1 METRRQGRALMTALC
16 LFIGIVLIVQLWLL
30 SAAVDALLA
39 GDDAVLVPATLASFA
54 LLAVNAGLLAY
65 GISFDRRIAR
75 VPRG

>member
-39 GDDAVLVPATLASFA
+39 GDDAVLLPATLASFA
-54 LLAVNAGLLAY
+54 LLGVNAGLLAY
-65 GISFDRRIAR
+65 GISFDRRIKH

>member
-1 METRRQGRALMTALC
+1 METRQQGRALMTALS

-30 SAAVDALLA
+30 SAAVDALLS
-39 GDDAVLVPATLASFA
+39 GDDAVLLPATIASVA

-75 VPRG
+75 RPRG